1 MPNRSSD
8 IFAWTLLILT
18 TLTSA
23 WPTLRRRDVFD
34 NAVDSPD
41 GLIAH
46 LQHFGE
52 SLYRSPDNNS
62 GLKVAQ
68 WHEDM
73 DVNPEEL
80 GNYVEG
86 DILFPSLF
94 GRNGLKLETA
104 RWPDGVIPFMISPYF
119 SEYRCKYKIYILN
132 EHSTR
137 HTNKSQRHK
146 FSLPLCFINLRHATT
161 EIYFIY

>member
-1 MPNRSSD
+1 MSNRSSG
-8 IFAWTLLILT
+8 IFAWTLLVLI

-46 LQHFGE
+46 LQHLGE
-52 SLYRSPDNNS
+52 SLYRLPDNDT
-62 GLKVAQ
+62 GFKVAQ
-68 WHEDM
+68 WHEGM

-86 DILFPSLF
+86 DILFPSIF
-94 GRNGLKLETA
+94 GRNGLKSDAA
-104 RWPDGVIPFMISPYF
+104 RWPNGVIPFMISPYF
-119 SEYRCKYKIYILN
+119 SEYLAMRI
-132 EHSTR
+132 
-137 HTNKSQRHK
+137 
-146 FSLPLCFINLRHATT
+146 
-161 EIYFIY
+161 